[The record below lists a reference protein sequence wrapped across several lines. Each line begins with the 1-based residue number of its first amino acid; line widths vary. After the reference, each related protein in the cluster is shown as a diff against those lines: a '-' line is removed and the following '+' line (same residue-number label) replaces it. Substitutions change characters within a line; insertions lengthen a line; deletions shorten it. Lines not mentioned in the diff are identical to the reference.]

1 MDKIKTLLVDDHAVV
16 RKGLASLLGTCPEI
30 AIVADT
36 GDGEEG
42 VKLALKLRP
51 DVVVMDLQMPGMG
64 GIEATKRIVSEWPE
78 ANVLVLT
85 TFGASTALRQVQDA
99 GARGAVLKS
108 ADLETLRRA
117 IAEVAAGKSYLAP
130 DVRQIMANDP
140 PMPSLTP
147 RQRQIL
153 LSLTRGL
160 SNADIATMLGIS
172 LPMVKEHISELLR
185 RLGVAN
191 RTEAVAIAMRNNLQ
205 DL

>member
-1 MDKIKTLLVDDHAVV
+1 M

-30 AIVADT
+30 TVVADT

-42 VKLALKLRP
+42 VKLALELRP

-64 GIEATKRIVSEWPE
+64 GVEATKRLVSEWPA

-85 TFGASTALRQVQDA
+85 TFGASTELRQVQDA

-108 ADLETLRRA
+108 ADLETLRHA